1 MNKTDNTIEKKR
13 NPVLNLTLAAMF
25 LAAGLLLPFLTGQ
38 IQHIGNML
46 LPMHIPVIMCGL
58 ICGRKY
64 GLAVG
69 AVMPILRSLIF
80 TMPPMYP
87 QAVAMAFELA
97 TYGYVVGL
105 LYERSRWKCIISLY
119 RSMLIAMI
127 AGRIVWGIAEI
138 FLLGLGEN
146 GFTWKAFMAGAFLN
160 AFPGIILQLVFI
172 PAMMLVLNKTGLV
185 KFSKHHKKH
194 AENFEGQS

>member
-1 MNKTDNTIEKKR
+1 MNKTDITVDKKR

-25 LAAGLLLPFLTGQ
+25 LAMGLLLPFLTGQ
-38 IQHIGNML
+38 IQHIGNMM

-58 ICGRKY
+58 ICGWKY

-87 QAVAMAFELA
+87 QAIAMAFELA
-97 TYGYVVGL
+97 AYGFVVGL

-127 AGRIVWGIAEI
+127 AGRIVWGISEI

-146 GFTWKAFMAGAFLN
+146 GFTWEAFMAGAFLN

-185 KFSKHHKKH
+185 KFSKHRKKSL
-194 AENFEGQS
+194 ENLEG

>member
-1 MNKTDNTIEKKR
+1 MNKTDNTVDKKR
-13 NPVLNLTLAAMF
+13 SPVLNLTLVAMF
-25 LAAGLLLPFLTGQ
+25 LAVGLLLPFLTGQ

-58 ICGRKY
+58 ICGWKY

-87 QAVAMAFELA
+87 QAIAMAFELA
-97 TYGYVVGL
+97 AYGFVVGL

-146 GFTWKAFMAGAFLN
+146 GFTWGAFMTGAFLN
-160 AFPGIILQLVFI
+160 AFPGIILQLIFI

-185 KFSKHHKKH
+185 TFSKHHKKT
-194 AENFEGQS
+194 AENFEGQL